1 MKPGDLI
8 EWNYGKYRQ
17 VGILIK
23 KSGRFGWVVYFPKGS
38 KINHMEASSLRKIQE
53 VE

>member
-1 MKPGDLI
+1 MKTGDLI

-38 KINHMEASSLRKIQE
+38 KINHMEESSLRKIQE